1 MTQACFLVARELV
14 DSSFADIGAWP
25 RAIEAWPPE
34 IRIADTRRARG
45 GDTVVLLE
53 ATATSLY
60 RDGSWVRPIFHG
72 RSADGGRP
80 AAVFQRFDLEL

>member
-14 DSSFADIGAWP
+14 DSSFADIEAWP

-53 ATATSLY
+53 AEATALF
-60 RDGSWVRPIFHG
+60 RDGSWVRPIFHDRAYSG
-72 RSADGGRP
+72 P
-80 AAVFQRFDLEL
+80 VVAVFQRFDVEP